1 MDILT
6 IIAIFVT
13 GVGGYYGVK
22 GIKSGVKDSNISD
35 LSKRVEILEK
45 ERDELKK
52 AIQNEREV
60 AQKQHL
66 ENQKSISNLEGQLAT
81 YKEIPLKSIA
91 DSLAEIPKLVTSNQ
105 HILDRLDTSADIAA
119 KQQSDGGTLV
129 KTKPSNPII
138 VGTKE
143 DNPLDV
149 KPVEGAI

>member
-6 IIAIFVT
+6 ILAIFVT
-13 GVGGYYGVK
+13 AVGGYYGVK

-52 AIQNEREV
+52 AIENEREI

-91 DSLAEIPKLVTSNQ
+91 DSLEAIPKLVTSNQ
-105 HILDRLDTSADIAA
+105 FILDTLRGSAEIAKEDREESHKA
-119 KQQSDGGTLV
+119 GGLLV
-129 KTKPSNPII
+129 KTEPS
-138 VGTKE
+138 
-143 DNPLDV
+143 NPLDV
-149 KPVEGAI
+149 SVKPPKAPK